1 MFDNIIMNGKN
12 GHHFIKKKKPIFK
25 KQILP
30 FLSLELCGWSLL
42 QPLLDVRN
50 LPGSLHEVRKLRSG
64 LQALKH
70 IYLLRMRSYLGI
82 VNLPPWGSVWKPSR
96 PAGGSEVQPKLDN
109 FQQRTDLL
117 SSPEPSLDWPEY
129 RPLSTAD

>member
-1 MFDNIIMNGKN
+1 MEKMAIIL
-12 GHHFIKKKKPIFK
+12 FKKRNRYLK

-30 FLSLELCGWSLL
+30 FLSLELCGGSLL

-50 LPGSLHEVRKLRSG
+50 LPGSLHEVRKFGSG
-64 LQALKH
+64 LQALKF
-70 IYLLRMRSYLGI
+70 IYLLRMRSHLGI

-117 SSPEPSLDWPEY
+117 SSPEPSPDWPEY
-129 RPLSTAD
+129 RLLNTAD